1 MKRDHS
7 SRAIPY
13 YIYRPGMSMK
23 FLQISYF
30 NACNFPTQLNNFQ
43 PIYIIVLY
51 PAYI

>member
-30 NACNFPTQLNNFQ
+30 NACKFPTQLNDSIQYIFIVFI
-43 PIYIIVLY
+43 IYPV
-51 PAYI
+51 

>member
-23 FLQISYF
+23 FLQISYLMPVISLLNLTYLF
-30 NACNFPTQLNNFQ
+30 NIF
-43 PIYIIVLY
+43 IVFTFY
-51 PAYI
+51 HI